1 MGLLLYLKKESVAL
15 LVSFL
20 FYTMLTFVLQQ
31 KGRLNEVKKNSGGM
45 SNDSGQSYNLE
56 AYIRQGEPEQAEKNA
71 SWLAAIGL
79 QDVDGLKVS
88 PYLLETAQEHIEGK
102 IDKAAVRSRLHNYYE
117 QRRQRLSAED
127 NCEEADLVSMH
138 IAELLQEQTFQFS
151 SAYYKSLHKRLFLG
165 VFEHAGQFRTY
176 NITKKEWVL
185 KGATVY
191 YAPYDSLQ
199 ETLDYDLAQ
208 EKLFPYDKSN
218 MSQIIKHIAKFTAGL
233 WQIHPFCEGNT
244 RTTAV
249 FVIKYLRTLG
259 FRLNND
265 IFANNSWYFRN
276 ALVRANYNNL
286 PQGIYATTQ
295 YLQQFLE
302 NLLLGADHK
311 LKNRHLHI
319 DYKD

>member
-1 MGLLLYLKKESVAL
+1 
-15 LVSFL
+15 
-20 FYTMLTFVLQQ
+20 
-31 KGRLNEVKKNSGGM
+31 M

-56 AYIRQGEPEQAEKNA
+56 VYIRQGEPKQAEKSA

-88 PYLLETAQEHIEGK
+88 SYLLETAQEHIEGK
-102 IDKAAVRSRLHNYYE
+102 IDKDAVRLRLHNYYE
-117 QRRQRLSAED
+117 QRRQRLSAEN
-127 NCEEADLVSMH
+127 NCEEADLVSVH

-151 SAYYKSLHKRLFLG
+151 LAYYKSLHKRLFLG

-185 KGATVY
+185 KGSTVY

-208 EKLFPYDKSN
+208 EKLFSYGKSN

-244 RTTAV
+244 RMTAV
-249 FVIKYLRTLG
+249 FIIKYLRTLG
-259 FRLNND
+259 FNLNNEV
-265 IFANNSWYFRN
+265 FANNSWYFRN

-286 PQGIYATTQ
+286 PKGIHATTQ
-295 YLQQFLE
+295 YLQQFFE

-311 LKNRHLHI
+311 LKNRYLHI
-319 DYKD
+319 DYKG